1 MQEGDHPHIP
11 TVLPMKH
18 LDSIDGVV
26 GAVPIAERPP
36 TSMLGDNIE
45 LLILRLKM
53 PDAET
58 WIAHTATKRVLQLGE
73 EPIRDYLL
81 ISNGLRHC
89 TPCSY
94 TIFEESIDWV
104 DEPLL
109 DQLAREGIGLND
121 MSTIYIATAQLQC
134 SYADLTWY
142 ITQF

>member
-1 MQEGDHPHIP
+1 
-11 TVLPMKH
+11 MKH

-26 GAVPIAERPP
+26 GAVLTAERP
-36 TSMLGDNIE
+36 SASVVGDNIE

-58 WIAHTATKRVLQLGE
+58 WIAHTATTRVLQLGD

-89 TPCSY
+89 TPCLY
-94 TIFEESIDWV
+94 AICEESIDRL
-104 DEPLL
+104 DTPLL
-109 DQLAREGIGLND
+109 DQLAREGIGLGLTD
-121 MSTIYIATAQLQC
+121 TSTIYVATAHLQC
-134 SYADLTWY
+134 SYADLPCY

>member
-1 MQEGDHPHIP
+1 MDHPQRP
-11 TVLPMKH
+11 TALPMKH

-26 GAVPIAERPP
+26 GAVPTAERPP

-45 LLILRLKM
+45 LLILRLRM

-81 ISNGLRHC
+81 ISNGLRHR
-89 TPCSY
+89 TPCTF
-94 TIFEESIDWV
+94 TICEESIDWV
-104 DEPLL
+104 DDPLL
-109 DQLAREGIGLND
+109 DQLAREGIGLTD
-121 MSTIYIATAQLQC
+121 MSTIYVATAQLQC
-134 SYADLTWY
+134 SYADVTWY

>member
-1 MQEGDHPHIP
+1 MQTDRA
-11 TVLPMKH
+11 PMKH

-26 GAVPIAERPP
+26 GAVPTAERP
-36 TSMLGDNIE
+36 TASVVGDNIE
-45 LLILRLKM
+45 LLILRLRM

-94 TIFEESIDWV
+94 TIREENSDWV

-109 DQLAREGIGLND
+109 DQMAREGISLTD
-121 MSTIYIATAQLQC
+121 TSTIYVATAQLQC
-134 SYADLTWY
+134 SYANLTRY

>member
-1 MQEGDHPHIP
+1 
-11 TVLPMKH
+11 MKH

-26 GAVPIAERPP
+26 GAVPTAERP
-36 TSMLGDNIE
+36 SAGMLSDNIE

-89 TPCSY
+89 TPCAY
-94 TIFEESIDWV
+94 TICEESVDWV

-109 DQLAREGIGLND
+109 DQLASEGIGLTD
-121 MSTIYIATAQLQC
+121 MSTIFVATAQLQC

>member
-1 MQEGDHPHIP
+1 
-11 TVLPMKH
+11 MKH

-26 GAVPIAERPP
+26 GAVPTAERP
-36 TSMLGDNIE
+36 SASVLGDNVE
-45 LLILRLKM
+45 LLILRLRM

-94 TIFEESIDWV
+94 TISEESIDWV
-104 DEPLL
+104 DEPFL
-109 DQLAREGIGLND
+109 DQLALEGIGLTD
-121 MSTIYIATAQLQC
+121 TSTIYVATAQLQC
-134 SYADLTWY
+134 SYANLTGY

>member
-1 MQEGDHPHIP
+1 
-11 TVLPMKH
+11 MKH

-26 GAVPIAERPP
+26 GAVPTAERP
-36 TSMLGDNIE
+36 SASVLGDNVE
-45 LLILRLKM
+45 LLILRLRM

-73 EPIRDYLL
+73 EPIRDNLL

-94 TIFEESIDWV
+94 TISEESIDWV
-104 DEPLL
+104 DEPFL
-109 DQLAREGIGLND
+109 DQLALEGIGLTD
-121 MSTIYIATAQLQC
+121 TSTIYVATAQLQC
-134 SYADLTWY
+134 SYANLTGY

>member
-1 MQEGDHPHIP
+1 
-11 TVLPMKH
+11 MKH

-26 GAVPIAERPP
+26 GAIPTTERP
-36 TSMLGDNIE
+36 TTCTVGDNIE
-45 LLILRLKM
+45 LLILRLRM

-94 TIFEESIDWV
+94 TTCEESIDWA
-104 DEPLL
+104 DEFLL
-109 DQLAREGIGLND
+109 DQLAREGIGLTD
-121 MSTIYIATAQLQC
+121 MSTIYIATAQLQF